1 VSVEEREVRVVVY
14 GPERRVGILEGDN
27 VVDVEAAYV
36 KLAHEVQNHPAP
48 YRTAAATTPADLEA
62 FIQLGDRAL
71 EGARN
76 AVDYLLQRAGNRLGP
91 RGEAI
96 VIPLSQTRLRAPL
109 AQRGVKL
116 CMAGANYADHLFD
129 MMRAQD
135 PSVTIEQVKERSRER
150 GIGGFWKHPSFVA
163 DPEADIKYPAKTHYL
178 DYEGEVTIVI
188 GKAAKDVEAGD
199 LMDHVWGYTLV
210 NDWSARDQRDNAV
223 GTLSFA
229 GMKNWD
235 GSASVGP
242 CIVVGE
248 IEDPQNI
255 DFQTLVNGQLR
266 QSGNTSGMTFSF
278 AEYLEYATRDVTF
291 TAGDMIA
298 AGTCK
303 GTAMDSTPRVEG
315 GGFASDKLFLKVG
328 DVVEVSSPRI
338 GTLRNRIVAQR

>member
-1 VSVEEREVRVVVY
+1 VKVVLY
-14 GPERRVGILEGDN
+14 GPERRVGILEGE
-27 VVDVEAAYV
+27 DVIDIKAAYA
-36 KLAHEVQNHPAP
+36 KFAHETQDHPAP
-48 YRTAAATTPADLEA
+48 YRQAAATTPADLEA
-62 FIQLGDRAL
+62 FIQLGDKAL
-71 EGARN
+71 DGAQKAIEYLGKR
-76 AVDYLLQRAGNRLGP
+76 AVDPTGP
-91 RGEAI
+91 HGETVAF
-96 VIPLSQTRLRAPL
+96 PLSETRLRAPL
-109 AQRGVKL
+109 AHRGVKL

-135 PSVTIEQVKERSRER
+135 PNVTMAQVKERSRER

-163 DPEADIKYPAKTHYL
+163 DPEADIAYPAKTHYL

-188 GKAAKDVEAGD
+188 GKTATDAKAGD
-199 LMDHVWGYTLV
+199 LLDHVWGYTLQ

-235 GSASVGP
+235 GSSSLGP

-248 IEDPQNI
+248 LKDPQNI
-255 DFQTLVNGQLR
+255 DFQTTVNGELR

-291 TAGDMIA
+291 AAGDMIG

-303 GTAMDSTPRVEG
+303 GTAMDSTPRIEG
-315 GGFASDKLFLKVG
+315 GGFENDRLFLKVG
-328 DVVEVSSPRI
+328 DVVEVSSPSI
-338 GTLRNRIVAQR
+338 GMLRNHIVAKA